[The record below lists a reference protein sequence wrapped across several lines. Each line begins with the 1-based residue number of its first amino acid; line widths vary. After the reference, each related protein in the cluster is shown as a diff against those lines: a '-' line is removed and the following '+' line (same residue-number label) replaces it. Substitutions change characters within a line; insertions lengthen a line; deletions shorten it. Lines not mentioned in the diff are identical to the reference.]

1 MIRELAEKNRSDRG
15 YDETV
20 RLTKEELLDFVDCAR
35 VCASSVNLQP
45 LKYFLAWEKET
56 VDKIQAETHWAK
68 ALPELSL
75 PHPGKCPTA
84 FIVICDDKRIAPNP
98 DRFRA
103 DEGIVAQTMLLRA
116 VEMGYGGCM
125 IGNFRP
131 ERLSAVLDLPEYIF
145 PMLIVAFGKPDETVV
160 LTEAQPGDDVHYYR
174 DEDDVHYVPKRTVGE
189 LVLNG

>member
-1 MIRELAEKNRSDRG
+1 MIRELAEKNRSYRG

-75 PHPGKCPTA
+75 PHPG
-84 FIVICDDKRIAPNP
+84 
-98 DRFRA
+98 
-103 DEGIVAQTMLLRA
+103 
-116 VEMGYGGCM
+116 
-125 IGNFRP
+125 
-131 ERLSAVLDLPEYIF
+131 
-145 PMLIVAFGKPDETVV
+145 
-160 LTEAQPGDDVHYYR
+160 
-174 DEDDVHYVPKRTVGE
+174 
-189 LVLNG
+189 